1 MTDLPDPIE
10 NAAYYYDVN
19 LKRLIVWFI
28 DAVTITLITFLI
40 SLLTLGIGFF
50 FFAGLWLIVG
60 FFFRF
65 LGLAIYSSTMGMRMT
80 GIEFLQ
86 GRGHPFD
93 ELYALLHTAGTMIA
107 YATSIQIVSVILMLI
122 TSRKQGLV
130 DLILATVVVNRTARQ
145 SCNQI

>member
-1 MTDLPDPIE
+1 M
-10 NAAYYYDVN
+10 N

-86 GRGHPFD
+86 GRGPPVRW
-93 ELYALLHTAGTMIA
+93 ALCAFAYSRTMIA

-130 DLILATVVVNRTARQ
+130 DLIWQRWLLIVRRVNRAIRSKTFA
-145 SCNQI
+145 

>member
-50 FFAGLWLIVG
+50 FFAGL
-60 FFFRF
+60 
-65 LGLAIYSSTMGMRMT
+65 
-80 GIEFLQ
+80 
-86 GRGHPFD
+86 
-93 ELYALLHTAGTMIA
+93 
-107 YATSIQIVSVILMLI
+107 
-122 TSRKQGLV
+122 
-130 DLILATVVVNRTARQ
+130 
-145 SCNQI
+145 

>member
-86 GRGHPFD
+86 GRVHPFD
-93 ELYALLHTAGTMIA
+93 GLYVLLHTAGTMIA